1 MKYSQKAIDS
11 LRQELEDNKAELRLD
26 RLKSIGIGSLY
37 RIVSRMAESLIWMMN
52 AEQTLSYIDNGDTPE
67 RLVRR
72 CLEFCSSDSINKPN
86 PEAIAVRSAI
96 VMSVIDFKQ
105 EDNLDD

>member
-1 MKYSQKAIDS
+1 MKYNQKAIDS
-11 LRQELEDNKAELRLD
+11 LRQELEDNKAELLRLD
-26 RLKSIGIGSLY
+26 RLKSIGSLSGSY

-52 AEQTLSYIDNGDTPE
+52 AEQTLDYIDQGDTPE
-67 RLVRR
+67 KLVRR

-96 VMSVIDFKQ
+96 VMSVIQFKS
-105 EDNLDD
+105 ED